1 MLSRFID
8 IDVEEELLVCCE
20 DSGVVDDCG
29 VGEREGPSWFDV
41 ILPEDLR
48 LFVAQALIREVMEF
62 FTPV

>member
-1 MLSRFID
+1 M
-8 IDVEEELLVCCE
+8 EEELLVCCE